1 MKIQALANE
10 KYIEWRSYMKR
21 LNRKVVIAIASIV
34 IGLMMTFFTSAKQ
47 MDMNELQENIADKII
62 RFHVIANSDSDEDQE
77 LKLEVKEAIVE
88 YISPYFE
95 ESESIEESRE
105 ILLGLSDEI
114 KKIANE
120 VIASEGYT
128 YTVTVELKDCYFPT
142 KAYGDIVLPPGYYE
156 SYQIE
161 IGEAQGKN
169 WWCILYPPLCFV
181 DVTHG
186 VVPAESK
193 EMLANILDEDEYE
206 SISNAKQTKTSY
218 RFKILEIFGYYD

>member
-1 MKIQALANE
+1 MEIQALANE
-10 KYIEWRSYMKR
+10 EYIEWRMYMKR

-34 IGLMMTFFTSAKQ
+34 IGLIMTFCTSAKQ

-77 LKLEVKEAIVE
+77 LKLEVKEAIVK

-95 ESESIEESRE
+95 KSESIEESRE

-114 KKIANE
+114 EKLANE
-120 VIASEGYT
+120 VITSKGYT
-128 YTVTVELKDCYFPT
+128 YTVTVSLKDCYFPT

-218 RFKILEIFGYYD
+218 RLKILEIFGYYD